1 MCVGLYHLPESSTVD
16 GLFLIFL
23 CAVLLLL
30 PFLFFISDRFLF
42 VQKAREKKKKKPKS
56 PG

>member
-1 MCVGLYHLPESSTVD
+1 
-16 GLFLIFL
+16 
-23 CAVLLLL
+23 VLLLL